1 MRTADLVR
9 TCRYVLLLT
18 YFCATGGQAACG
30 LLVFAI
36 TIVECLLLKET
47 LPLMARS
54 NRSQEEEYIDSEK
67 AAFLGQSFQND
78 SQDSLAI
85 SIVDALKDDA
95 ATPKPSHISISQL
108 LTAPS
113 VLVLLASFSALSL
126 HSSTFDVLLPHLGH
140 NATHD
145 IGLGLPCILLQP
157 VMLILK
163 VIAASSMLFV
173 PSLVSRVG
181 LVHLYRRIS
190 VVFPALYVI
199 LPVVALASTS
209 CGDSA
214 IIAGIFSVL
223 ATMVKTTLV
232 SAAQV
237 LVLLIA
243 FSMAPDASSTGTLIG
258 VISISELFK
267 ALAVGIAGVSYF
279 LSDDY
284 SILVVNGGLW
294 TALAMIASI
303 GAVVTLRLRET
314 SRVGADLPEECL
326 VWQGIF
332 DIDSEDEAGF

>member
-1 MRTADLVR
+1 MEHNKD
-9 TCRYVLLLT
+9 
-18 YFCATGGQAACG
+18 
-30 LLVFAI
+30 
-36 TIVECLLLKET
+36 
-47 LPLMARS
+47 
-54 NRSQEEEYIDSEK
+54 SQEDYIDCEK
-67 AAFLGQSFQND
+67 APFLGQSFSND

-85 SIVDALKDDA
+85 SIVDVLKGDTA
-95 ATPKPSHISISQL
+95 SPKPSCISISQL

-140 NATHD
+140 DKTHD
-145 IGLGLPCILLQP
+145 ISLGLPCEWLQP
-157 VMLILK
+157 VMLGLN
-163 VIAASSMLFV
+163 VIAASSMLFI
-173 PSLVSRVG
+173 PSLVSKFG

-190 VVFPALYVI
+190 VVFPALYLI
-199 LPVVALASTS
+199 LPAVALAANTCS
-209 CGDSA
+209 DSA
-214 IIAGIFSVL
+214 LIAGIFSVL
-223 ATMVKTTLV
+223 ATLVKTTLT

-243 FSMAPDASSTGTLIG
+243 LSMAPDASSTGTLIG

-267 ALAVGIAGVSYF
+267 ALAVGIAGLSYF

-284 SILVVNGGLW
+284 SLVVINGALW
-294 TALAMIASI
+294 TALAIIATI
-303 GAVVTLRLRET
+303 GATITLRLRKT